1 MTTLKLKPA
10 PGCRVRYPD
19 NPQLL
24 LSEEGD
30 QVVLTSAW
38 RRLIKA
44 GDVVEV
50 EPPPPPEGGATA
62 VRTSKRNEPGG
73 E

>member
-1 MTTLKLKPA
+1 MTTAKLKPA

-19 NPQLL
+19 NPQIL
-24 LSEEGD
+24 LSDEGD
-30 QVVLTSAW
+30 TVTLTSAW
-38 RRLIKA
+38 RRLVKA

-50 EPPPPPEGGATA
+50 VDPPPPEAQA
-62 VRTSKRNEPGG
+62 ARIAPKRSTEPGA

>member
-1 MTTLKLKPA
+1 MTTAKLKPA
-10 PGCRVRYPD
+10 PGMRVRYPD

-24 LSEEGD
+24 LSDEGD
-30 QVVLTSAW
+30 QVTLTSAW

-50 EPPPPPEGGATA
+50 VETPPAKAAPKRTEG
-62 VRTSKRNEPGG
+62 SE
-73 E
+73 